1 MSFYS
6 NMIKYYDYIFPAGID
21 QLRLIKELADK
32 DGKILDAAC
41 GTGLYLESLAK
52 EDHKVWGFDIDSG
65 MVEKAL
71 GKVKDLT
78 TAHVMVG
85 DFLKMNQM
93 YMDNTFDLSYCIG
106 NSLVH
111 LVDLKDIKR
120 ALEQFK
126 GILKSN
132 GILLLQTVNYD
143 RILAKDI
150 KSLPLIERIEQGI
163 RFERNYKYLIDDNL
177 IEFAIKL
184 SVEQD
189 SVTHVFSDTNLLYP
203 LTSKELVNLL
213 KEVGFES
220 MELYGSFKKEPF
232 NPLESSAL
240 ITIAR
245 NTSI

>member
-1 MSFYS
+1 
-6 NMIKYYDYIFPAGID
+6 MIKYYDYIFPVGID

-52 EDHKVWGFDIDSG
+52 EDYMVWGFDIDSG
-65 MVEKAL
+65 MVEKAI
-71 GKVKDLT
+71 GKVKHLT

-111 LVDLKDIKR
+111 LVDLKGIKR

-132 GILLLQTVNYD
+132 GILLLQTVNFD

-177 IEFAIKL
+177 IEFAIRL

-189 SVTHVFSDTNLLYP
+189 SVTHVFNDTNLLYP

-220 MELYGSFKKEPF
+220 IELYGSFKKELF

-240 ITIAR
+240 ITIVR
-245 NTSI
+245 NNSI